1 MSYSQAWFGNCTA
14 LRHKTGYHHNDPLSL
29 YIEMGMPKVLDA
41 AQPENVQRATADVP
55 EQDRIVMTDAS
66 GSASA
71 TCRCKATT
79 SRYGRPHTDTRY

>member
-1 MSYSQAWFGNCTA
+1 MSYPQAWFGNCTA
-14 LRHKTGYHHNDPLSL
+14 LLHKSGHRHNDPLSR

-41 AQPENVQRATADVP
+41 AQPGNVQRATADVP

-71 TCRCKATT
+71 TVPMQSNDVALWPAT
-79 SRYGRPHTDTRY
+79 Y

>member
-1 MSYSQAWFGNCTA
+1 
-14 LRHKTGYHHNDPLSL
+14 
-29 YIEMGMPKVLDA
+29 MPKVLDA

-71 TCRCKATT
+71 TVSMQSNDVALWPAT
-79 SRYGRPHTDTRY
+79 Y